1 MAKKTKMWGEDHS
14 KYIWLDGE
22 QIPWDQGTVHVT
34 QGHIFAHAIFEGI
47 RAYWNE
53 DREKLFVFRFREHLD
68 RLYRSIKLM
77 RMETPYT
84 LEDVWNG
91 SLELCRV
98 HGYREDV
105 YIFPTVYFS
114 PDVYLNKMA
123 GPAHVYVHTF
133 AYGSN
138 LRRKDGAR
146 CSVSSWTRISDNT
159 LPARIKCWANYRNSA
174 IAWTDAT
181 LKGFDETIMLN
192 NRGKVCEAPGACLM
206 MIQDGVLITP
216 PVTADILVSVTR
228 DTILRIGRDVLEMP
242 VVEREI
248 DRTELY
254 TADEVFLC
262 GTGAEVTPVASID
275 NYDIGNGSIGAVTQQ
290 FREAYNGL
298 IRGIDER
305 FPEWRTDVPLQPA

>member
-1 MAKKTKMWGEDHS
+1 MAKKKMWGEDHS

-47 RAYWNE
+47 RAYWN
-53 DREKLFVFRFREHLD
+53 DDQGKLFVFRFEDHLK

-77 RMETPYT
+77 RMETPFT

-133 AYGSN
+133 PYGSN

-181 LKGFDETIMLN
+181 LNGFDETVMLN

-206 MIQDGVLITP
+206 MVQDGVLITP

-228 DTILRIGRDVLEMP
+228 DTVLKIGRDVIGMP
-242 VVEREI
+242 VVEREV

-262 GTGAEVTPVASID
+262 GTGAEVTPVVSID
-275 NYDIGNGSIGAVTQQ
+275 NYDIGDGSIGAMTQQ

-298 IRGIDER
+298 IRGVDER
-305 FPEWRTDVPLQPA
+305 FPEWRTEVPLQPV

>member
-1 MAKKTKMWGEDHS
+1 MGKKSKMWGEDHS
-14 KYIWLDGE
+14 TYIWLDGK
-22 QIPWDQGTVHVT
+22 QVPWDQGTLHVT
-34 QGHIFAHAIFEGI
+34 EGHIFAHAIFEGI
-47 RAYWNE
+47 RAYCN
-53 DREKLFVFRFREHLD
+53 DAQGKLFVFRFDDHLQ

-77 RMETPYT
+77 RMETPHT
-84 LEDVWNG
+84 LEEVRDG

-98 HGYREDV
+98 HEYRSDI
-105 YIFPTVYFS
+105 YIFPTVYFA
-114 PDVYLNKMA
+114 PDVYLNRMT

-133 AYGSN
+133 PYDSN
-138 LRRKDGAR
+138 LRRKEGAR

-228 DTILRIGRDVLEMP
+228 DTILKIGRDILEMP
-242 VVEREI
+242 VVEREV

-262 GTGAEVTPVASID
+262 GTGAEVTPVSSID
-275 NYDIGNGSIGAVTQQ
+275 HYDIGNGAIGPVTQQ
-290 FREAYNGL
+290 FRTAYNDL

-305 FPEWRTDVPLQPA
+305 FPEWRTEVPS